1 MAVIL
6 FGDRTEDVGS
16 RGTVESAMVSL
27 GIPPDSYL
35 FLSDGVPI
43 PMDTLLTEDL
53 RVRAIR
59 VASGG

>member
-16 RGTVESAMVSL
+16 RGPVESAMVSL

-35 FLSDGVPI
+35 FLSDGGPK

-53 RVRAIR
+53 RGRAIR
-59 VASGG
+59 GASGG